1 MKILQLSS
9 IILLAAL
16 SALTGCQ
23 KTHKALET
31 SLETKSS
38 IVIKKLFS
46 IDTDKAFYITFP
58 DHKNQIQL
66 TEFTKLSTSKNEKPY
81 IKGVLSNNEH
91 YAAWLDYTNITAL
104 NISNDKNI
112 FKFVAPYTLTNSSS
126 DTDKKFSLDS
136 PDLPSSALYL
146 GAFEID
152 YRTNDINQ
160 YGQRLLGKYSTLTA
174 IDYDGQ
180 QTIDVTI
187 RQYPTQADQDK
198 EINSSVHRLTFD
210 VDEGLSL
217 VDDAIVE

>member
-1 MKILQLSS
+1 MRTLQLSS

-23 KTHKALET
+23 KTDKALET

-112 FKFVAPYTLTNSSS
+112 FRFVAPYTLTNTNP
-126 DTDKKFSLDS
+126 DTDKKSSLDS

-146 GAFEID
+146 GAFELD

-160 YGQRLLGKYSTLTA
+160 YGQQLLGKYSTLTV

-180 QTIDVTI
+180 KTVDVTI

-198 EINSSVHRLTFD
+198 EINSSAHRLTFD